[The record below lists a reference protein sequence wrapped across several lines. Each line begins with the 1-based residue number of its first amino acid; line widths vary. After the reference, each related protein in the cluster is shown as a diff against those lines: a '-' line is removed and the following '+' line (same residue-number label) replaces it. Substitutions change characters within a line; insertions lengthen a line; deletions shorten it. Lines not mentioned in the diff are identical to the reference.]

1 MKNEEKDIILSD
13 EEIDREFREMIPED
27 LLTKDE
33 RKYASDIAEQGYGNV
48 IKYIKTLHPD
58 LGLKE
63 AKIYYDLYI
72 KK

>member
-1 MKNEEKDIILSD
+1 MKTEENHSILSD
-13 EEIDREFREMIPED
+13 EEIDKEFREMIPED

-33 RKYASDIAEQGYGNV
+33 REYASDAARYGYGNAV
-48 IKYIKTLHPD
+48 KYIKSLHPD